1 MSAKQNQKENKKEIY
16 EGKGPDGKLLKNR
29 ALNRAKFVKND
40 EYYTLMKDVI
50 QHVEVFKKEWYKDKI
65 IYCPFSSDESNF
77 VKYFKEHGK
86 ELGIKELMY
95 TSDDYKNHE
104 DLWMKADL
112 VIDNPPFSIFI
123 SEILPWMIKLWNKQL
138 CKNNFTSA
146 QLTSGWLTAAQLTA
160 ARLTGATLTS
170 VQMSSSWLT
179 ATRLTSAQ
187 LTSVQLTT
195 TILQA
200 PQIIGGSHKIK
211 SAVNLSET
219 QETTSQLTNNL
230 YKNIDLRD
238 IPVRCSGIS
247 CKKFLNPE
255 GEFVNV
261 PCTSLCFACPDEMFA
276 PRSIK
281 SLPDWTYQQLLDN
294 KKIGFSTMSKICSH
308 TSRDII
314 SEYPPKELY
323 KDFLGKTLPRFK
335 NINYFPKDYH
345 GYALCPITS
354 TESYNEKKEDTGL
367 FTVYGWKRCA
377 IVECYNEEGKREF
390 YRVLIYHE

>member
-1 MSAKQNQKENKKEIY
+1 MMKEQKLKENQKENKIY

-138 CKNNFTSA
+138 CKNN
-146 QLTSGWLTAAQLTA
+146 
-160 ARLTGATLTS
+160 
-170 VQMSSSWLT
+170 
-179 ATRLTSAQ
+179 LTSAQ
-187 LTSVQLTT
+187 LTSVWLTSALLT
-195 TILQA
+195 STGLTSARLNCDQN
-200 PQIIGGSHKIK
+200 KIK
-211 SAVNLSET
+211 PAVNLTET
-219 QETTSQLTNNL
+219 QITTSQLTNNL

-238 IPVRCSGIS
+238 IPVRCSGIL
-247 CKKFLNPE
+247 CKEFLNPE

-261 PCTSLCFACPDEMFA
+261 PCTSLCFACTDEMFA
-276 PRSIK
+276 PRKIK
-281 SLPDWTYQQLLDN
+281 PLPDWTYQQLLDN
-294 KKIGFSTMSKICSH
+294 KKISFSTIFNISSH
-308 TSRDII
+308 ISIDII
-314 SEYPPKELY
+314 SDYPPKELY
-323 KDFLGKTLPRFK
+323 KDFIGKTLPRFK
-335 NINYFPKDYH
+335 NINYFPKDFH

-354 TESYNEKKEDTGL
+354 TENYNEKKEDTGL

-377 IVECYNEEGKREF
+377 VVECYNEEGKREF
-390 YRVLIYHE
+390 FRVLIYHE

>member
-1 MSAKQNQKENKKEIY
+1 MMKEQKLKENQKENKKEIY

-146 QLTSGWLTAAQLTA
+146 QITS
-160 ARLTGATLTS
+160 
-170 VQMSSSWLT
+170 
-179 ATRLTSAQ
+179 
-187 LTSVQLTT
+187 
-195 TILQA
+195 TIIQD
-200 PQIIGGSHKIK
+200 PQIIGCSHKIK
-211 SAVNLSET
+211 PAVNLTET
-219 QETTSQLTNNL
+219 KITTSQLTNNR
-230 YKNIDLRD
+230 YKNIDLGD
-238 IPVRCSGIS
+238 IPVRCSGIY
-247 CKKFLNPE
+247 CEKFLNPE
-255 GEFVNV
+255 GEFVDV

-294 KKIGFSTMSKICSH
+294 KKIGFSTIFKISSH
-308 TSRDII
+308 ITIDII
-314 SEYPPKELY
+314 SDYPPKELY
-323 KDFLGKTLPRFK
+323 KDFIGKTLPRFK
-335 NINYFPKDYH
+335 NINYFPKDFH

-354 TESYNEKKEDTGL
+354 TENFNEKKEDTGL

-390 YRVLIYHE
+390 SRVLIYHE

>member
-1 MSAKQNQKENKKEIY
+1 MSTKQNQEENKKENKIY

-138 CKNNFTSA
+138 GKNN
-146 QLTSGWLTAAQLTA
+146 
-160 ARLTGATLTS
+160 LTS
-170 VQMSSSWLT
+170 VQMSS
-179 ATRLTSAQ
+179 AQ
-187 LTSVQLTT
+187 
-195 TILQA
+195 I
-200 PQIIGGSHKIK
+200 
-211 SAVNLSET
+211 
-219 QETTSQLTNNL
+219 TTSQLTNNL
-230 YKNIDLRD
+230 YKTIDLRD
-238 IPVRCSGIS
+238 IPVRCSGIL
-247 CKKFLNPE
+247 CKDFLNPD
-255 GEFVNV
+255 GEIVNV

-276 PRSIK
+276 PRKIK
-281 SLPDWTYQQLLDN
+281 PLPDWTYQQLLDN
-294 KKIGFSTMSKICSH
+294 KKISFSTMSKICSH

-314 SEYPPKELY
+314 SDYPPKELY
-323 KDFLGKTLPRFK
+323 KDFLGKTLPCFK
-335 NINYFPKDYH
+335 NINYFPKDFH

-354 TESYNEKKEDTGL
+354 TECYNEKKEDTGL

-377 IVECYNEEGKREF
+377 IVESCNKEGKLEF

>member
-1 MSAKQNQKENKKEIY
+1 MKEQKLKENQKENKKEIY

-29 ALNRAKFVKND
+29 ALNRAKFAKND

-50 QHVEVFKKEWYKDKI
+50 QHVQVFKKEWYKDKI

-138 CKNNFTSA
+138 CKNNFTST
-146 QLTSGWLTAAQLTA
+146 QLTSAWLTSA
-160 ARLTGATLTS
+160 
-170 VQMSSSWLT
+170 
-179 ATRLTSAQ
+179 RLTSAQ
-187 LTSVQLTT
+187 LTSAKLT
-195 TILQA
+195 
-200 PQIIGGSHKIK
+200 
-211 SAVNLSET
+211 SAWL
-219 QETTSQLTNNL
+219 TSARLTSAKL
-230 YKNIDLRD
+230 YNDCCKNIDLRA
-238 IPVRCSGIS
+238 IPVRCSGIY
-247 CKKFLNPE
+247 CKDFLNPE
-255 GEFVNV
+255 GKIVGA

-281 SLPDWTYQQLLDN
+281 PLPDWTYQQLLDN
-294 KKIGFSTMSKICSH
+294 KKIGFSTIFKICSH

-314 SEYPPKELY
+314 SDYPPKELY
-323 KDFLGKTLPRFK
+323 KDFIGKTLPRFK

-354 TESYNEKKEDTGL
+354 TETFNEKKEDTGL

-377 IVECYNEEGKREF
+377 LVECYNEEGKREF
-390 YRVLIYHE
+390 FRVLIYHE

>member
-1 MSAKQNQKENKKEIY
+1 MMKEQKLKENQKENKIY

-112 VIDNPPFSIFI
+112 IIDNPPFSIFI

-138 CKNNFTSA
+138 SMNS
-146 QLTSGWLTAAQLTA
+146 
-160 ARLTGATLTS
+160 
-170 VQMSSSWLT
+170 
-179 ATRLTSAQ
+179 
-187 LTSVQLTT
+187 LTSVQLTSAWLT
-195 TILQA
+195 STLLTSVQLNCD
-200 PQIIGGSHKIK
+200 QNKIK
-211 SAVNLSET
+211 PAVNLTET
-219 QETTSQLTNNL
+219 WITTSQLTNNL

-238 IPVRCSGIS
+238 ISVRCSGIS
-247 CKKFLNPE
+247 CKKFLNPK

-276 PRSIK
+276 PRKIK
-281 SLPDWTYQQLLDN
+281 PLPDWTYQQLLDN

-308 TSRDII
+308 TNRDII
-314 SEYPPKELY
+314 SDYPPKELY
-323 KDFLGKTLPRFK
+323 KDFIGKTLPRFK
-335 NINYFPKDYH
+335 NINYFPKDFH

-354 TESYNEKKEDTGL
+354 TENFNEKKEDTGL

>member
-1 MSAKQNQKENKKEIY
+1 MMKEQKLKQNQKENKIY

-138 CKNNFTSA
+138 SMNSLTSA
-146 QLTSGWLTAAQLTA
+146 QLTSAWLTSAQ
-160 ARLTGATLTS
+160 
-170 VQMSSSWLT
+170 
-179 ATRLTSAQ
+179 LTSAQ
-187 LTSVQLTT
+187 LTSVRLTSAQLTT
-195 TILQA
+195 SQLQA

-211 SAVNLSET
+211 PAVNLSET
-219 QETTSQLTNNL
+219 WITTSQLTNNL

-238 IPVRCSGIS
+238 IPVRCSGIL
-247 CKKFLNPE
+247 CKGFLNTE
-255 GEFVNV
+255 GEIVNV

-276 PRSIK
+276 PRKIK

-294 KKIGFSTMSKICSH
+294 KKIGFSTMFKICSH

-314 SEYPPKELY
+314 SDYPPKELY
-323 KDFLGKTLPRFK
+323 KDFIGKTLPRFK
-335 NINYFPKDYH
+335 NINYFPKDFH

-354 TESYNEKKEDTGL
+354 TETYNEKKEDTGL

-377 IVECYNEEGKREF
+377 IVECYNEEGKQEF

>member
-1 MSAKQNQKENKKEIY
+1 MMKEQKLKENQKENKIY

-29 ALNRAKFVKND
+29 ALNRARFVKND

-138 CKNNFTSA
+138 RKNN
-146 QLTSGWLTAAQLTA
+146 
-160 ARLTGATLTS
+160 
-170 VQMSSSWLT
+170 
-179 ATRLTSAQ
+179 LTSAQ
-187 LTSVQLTT
+187 LTSVWLTST
-195 TILQA
+195 LLTSTGLTSARLNCDQN
-200 PQIIGGSHKIK
+200 KIK
-211 SAVNLSET
+211 PAVNLTET
-219 QETTSQLTNNL
+219 WITTSQLTNNL
-230 YKNIDLRD
+230 YKTIDLRD

-247 CKKFLNPE
+247 CKKFLNPK
-255 GEFVNV
+255 GEFVYV
-261 PCTSLCFACPDEMFA
+261 PCTSLCFACPNEMFA
-276 PRSIK
+276 PRKIK

-294 KKIGFSTMSKICSH
+294 KKICFSTIFNISSH
-308 TSRDII
+308 ISRDII
-314 SEYPPKELY
+314 SDYPPKELY
-323 KDFLGKTLPRFK
+323 KDFIGKTLPRFK
-335 NINYFPKDYH
+335 NINYFPKDFH

-354 TESYNEKKEDTGL
+354 TENYNEKKEDTGL

-390 YRVLIYHE
+390 FRVLIYHE

>member
-1 MSAKQNQKENKKEIY
+1 MSTKQNQEENKKENKIY

-138 CKNNFTSA
+138 GKNN
-146 QLTSGWLTAAQLTA
+146 
-160 ARLTGATLTS
+160 LTS
-170 VQMSSSWLT
+170 VQMSS
-179 ATRLTSAQ
+179 AQ
-187 LTSVQLTT
+187 
-195 TILQA
+195 I
-200 PQIIGGSHKIK
+200 
-211 SAVNLSET
+211 
-219 QETTSQLTNNL
+219 TTSQLTNNL
-230 YKNIDLRD
+230 YKTIDLRD
-238 IPVRCSGIS
+238 IPVRCSGIL
-247 CKKFLNPE
+247 CKDFLNPD
-255 GEFVNV
+255 GEIVNV

-276 PRSIK
+276 PRKIK
-281 SLPDWTYQQLLDN
+281 PLPDWTYQQLLDN
-294 KKIGFSTMSKICSH
+294 KKISFSTMSKICSH

-314 SEYPPKELY
+314 SDYPPKELY
-323 KDFLGKTLPRFK
+323 NDFLGKTLPCFK
-335 NINYFPKDYH
+335 NINYFPKDFH

-354 TESYNEKKEDTGL
+354 TECYNEKKEDTGL

-377 IVECYNEEGKREF
+377 IVESYNEEGKREF

>member
-1 MSAKQNQKENKKEIY
+1 MMKEQKLKENQKENKIY

-138 CKNNFTSA
+138 CKNN
-146 QLTSGWLTAAQLTA
+146 LTST
-160 ARLTGATLTS
+160 
-170 VQMSSSWLT
+170 
-179 ATRLTSAQ
+179 Q
-187 LTSVQLTT
+187 LTSVWLTST
-195 TILQA
+195 LLTSARLNCDQN
-200 PQIIGGSHKIK
+200 KIK
-211 SAVNLSET
+211 PAVNLTET
-219 QETTSQLTNNL
+219 WITTSQLTNNL

-255 GEFVNV
+255 GEIVDV

-276 PRSIK
+276 PRKIK
-281 SLPDWTYQQLLDN
+281 PLPDWTYQQLLDN
-294 KKIGFSTMSKICSH
+294 KKIGFSTIFKISSH

-314 SEYPPKELY
+314 SDYPPKELY
-323 KDFLGKTLPRFK
+323 KDFIGKKLPRFK
-335 NINYFPKDYH
+335 NINYFPKDFH

-354 TESYNEKKEDTGL
+354 TENYNEKKEDTGL

>member
-1 MSAKQNQKENKKEIY
+1 MMKEQKLKENQKENKIY
-16 EGKGPDGKLLKNR
+16 EGKGPDGKLFKNR
-29 ALNRAKFVKND
+29 MLNRAKFVKND

-138 CKNNFTSA
+138 CKNNLTSA
-146 QLTSGWLTAAQLTA
+146 QLTSGWLTSAL
-160 ARLTGATLTS
+160 
-170 VQMSSSWLT
+170 
-179 ATRLTSAQ
+179 LTSARLNCEQ
-187 LTSVQLTT
+187 N
-195 TILQA
+195 
-200 PQIIGGSHKIK
+200 KIK
-211 SAVNLSET
+211 PAVNLTET
-219 QETTSQLTNNL
+219 WITTSQLTNNL

-247 CKKFLNPE
+247 CKEFLDPE
-255 GEFVNV
+255 GKMVNV

-276 PRSIK
+276 PRKIK

-294 KKIGFSTMSKICSH
+294 KKIGFSTIFNISSH
-308 TSRDII
+308 ISRDII
-314 SEYPPKELY
+314 SDYPPKELY
-323 KDFLGKTLPRFK
+323 KDFIGKTLPRFK
-335 NINYFPKDYH
+335 NINYFPKDFH

-354 TESYNEKKEDTGL
+354 TETYNEKKEDTGL

-377 IVECYNEEGKREF
+377 VVECYNEEGKREF
-390 YRVLIYHE
+390 FRVLIYHE

>member
-1 MSAKQNQKENKKEIY
+1 MMKEQKLKENQKENKIY

-50 QHVEVFKKEWYKDKI
+50 QHVQVFKKEWYKDKI

-138 CKNNFTSA
+138 CKNNLTSA
-146 QLTSGWLTAAQLTA
+146 QLSSAW
-160 ARLTGATLTS
+160 LTS
-170 VQMSSSWLT
+170 VYISCAQ
-179 ATRLTSAQ
+179 LTSAQ
-187 LTSVQLTT
+187 LTTTQLQT
-195 TILQA
+195 
-200 PQIIGGSHKIK
+200 PQSIGGSHKIK
-211 SAVNLSET
+211 PAVNLSET
-219 QETTSQLTNNL
+219 WITTSQLTNNF
-230 YKNIDLRD
+230 YKTIDLRD
-238 IPVRCSGIS
+238 IPVRCSGIL
-247 CKKFLNPE
+247 CNKFLNPE
-255 GEFVNV
+255 GEIISV

-281 SLPDWTYQQLLDN
+281 PLPDWTYQQLLDN
-294 KKIGFSTMSKICSH
+294 KKIGFSTIFKICSYIN
-308 TSRDII
+308 RDII
-314 SEYPPKELY
+314 SDYPPKELY
-323 KDFLGKTLPRFK
+323 KDLLGKTLPRFK
-335 NINYFPKDYH
+335 NINYFPKDFH

-354 TESYNEKKEDTGL
+354 TETYNDKKEDTGL

-390 YRVLIYHE
+390 LRVLIYHE

>member
-1 MSAKQNQKENKKEIY
+1 MMKEQKLKENQKENKKEIY

-104 DLWMKADL
+104 DLWMKADF

-138 CKNNFTSA
+138 CKNN
-146 QLTSGWLTAAQLTA
+146 
-160 ARLTGATLTS
+160 
-170 VQMSSSWLT
+170 
-179 ATRLTSAQ
+179 LTSAQ
-187 LTSVQLTT
+187 LTSAQLT
-195 TILQA
+195 
-200 PQIIGGSHKIK
+200 
-211 SAVNLSET
+211 SAK
-219 QETTSQLTNNL
+219 L
-230 YKNIDLRD
+230 YNDCYKTIDLRA

-247 CKKFLNPE
+247 FKKFLNPE
-255 GEFVNV
+255 GEFVYS

-281 SLPDWTYQQLLDN
+281 PLPDWTYQQLLDN

-314 SEYPPKELY
+314 SDYPPKELY
-323 KDFLGKTLPRFK
+323 KDFLGKTLPCFK
-335 NINYFPKDYH
+335 NINYFPKDFH

-354 TESYNEKKEDTGL
+354 TECYNEKKEDTGL

-377 IVECYNEEGKREF
+377 IVESYNEEGKREF

>member
-1 MSAKQNQKENKKEIY
+1 MSTQQNQKENKKENKNKIY

-112 VIDNPPFSIFI
+112 VIDNPPFSIFT

-138 CKNNFTSA
+138 GKNNLTSA
-146 QLTSGWLTAAQLTA
+146 QLSAHWLN
-160 ARLTGATLTS
+160 
-170 VQMSSSWLT
+170 

-187 LTSVQLTT
+187 LTCARINYDWNKINPKVQLTT
-195 TILQA
+195 TQLQA

-211 SAVNLSET
+211 TAVNLSDKRI
-219 QETTSQLTNNL
+219 TTSQLTNNF
-230 YKNIDLRD
+230 YKTIDLRD
-238 IPVRCSGIS
+238 IPVRCSGIC
-247 CKKFLNPE
+247 CKDFLNPD
-255 GEFVNV
+255 GEIISV

-281 SLPDWTYQQLLDN
+281 PLPDWTYQQLLDN

-314 SEYPPKELY
+314 SDYPPKELY
-323 KDFLGKTLPRFK
+323 KDFLGKTLPCFK
-335 NINYFPKDYH
+335 NINYFPKDFH
-345 GYALCPITS
+345 GYALCHISS
-354 TESYNEKKEDTGL
+354 TETYNEKKEDTGL

-377 IVECYNEEGKREF
+377 IVESYNEEGKREF

>member
-1 MSAKQNQKENKKEIY
+1 MMKEQKLKENQKENKIY

-138 CKNNFTSA
+138 CKNN
-146 QLTSGWLTAAQLTA
+146 LTS
-160 ARLTGATLTS
+160 
-170 VQMSSSWLT
+170 
-179 ATRLTSAQ
+179 TRLTSAWLTSTQ
-187 LTSVQLTT
+187 LTSTRINYDWNKINPKVELTT

-211 SAVNLSET
+211 PAVNLT
-219 QETTSQLTNNL
+219 ETTSQLTNNF
-230 YKNIDLRD
+230 YKPIDLRD
-238 IPVRCSGIS
+238 ISVRCSGIS
-247 CKKFLNPE
+247 CKDFLNPE
-255 GEFVNV
+255 GEIVNV

-276 PRSIK
+276 PRKIRP
-281 SLPDWTYQQLLDN
+281 LPDWTYQQLLDN
-294 KKIGFSTMSKICSH
+294 KKISFSTMSKICSH

-314 SEYPPKELY
+314 SDYPPKELY
-323 KDFLGKTLPRFK
+323 KDFIGKTLPRFK
-335 NINYFPKDYH
+335 NINYFPKDFH

-354 TESYNEKKEDTGL
+354 TETYNEKKEDTGL

>member
-1 MSAKQNQKENKKEIY
+1 MMKEQNQKENKIY

-123 SEILPWMIKLWNKQL
+123 SEILPWMLKLWNKQL
-138 CKNNFTSA
+138 RKNN
-146 QLTSGWLTAAQLTA
+146 
-160 ARLTGATLTS
+160 
-170 VQMSSSWLT
+170 
-179 ATRLTSAQ
+179 LTSAQ
-187 LTSVQLTT
+187 LTSVWLTST
-195 TILQA
+195 LLTSTGLT
-200 PQIIGGSHKIK
+200 S
-211 SAVNLSET
+211 VNLTET
-219 QETTSQLTNNL
+219 WITTSQLTNNL

-247 CKKFLNPE
+247 CKKFLNPK
-255 GEFVNV
+255 GEFVYS

-276 PRSIK
+276 PRKIK
-281 SLPDWTYQQLLDN
+281 PLPDWTYQQLLDN
-294 KKIGFSTMSKICSH
+294 KKISFSTIFSISSH
-308 TSRDII
+308 ISRDII
-314 SEYPPKELY
+314 SDYPPKELY
-323 KDFLGKTLPRFK
+323 KDFIGKTLPRFK
-335 NINYFPKDYH
+335 NINYFPKDFH
-345 GYALCPITS
+345 GYAICPITS
-354 TESYNEKKEDTGL
+354 TENCNKKKEDTGL

-377 IVECYNEEGKREF
+377 FVECYNEEGKREF
-390 YRVLIYHE
+390 FKVLIYHE

>member
-1 MSAKQNQKENKKEIY
+1 MSTKQNQEENKKENKIY

-138 CKNNFTSA
+138 VKNNLTSAQLSSYWLTSTLITSA
-146 QLTSGWLTAAQLTA
+146 QLT
-160 ARLTGATLTS
+160 
-170 VQMSSSWLT
+170 
-179 ATRLTSAQ
+179 
-187 LTSVQLTT
+187 
-195 TILQA
+195 
-200 PQIIGGSHKIK
+200 
-211 SAVNLSET
+211 AVNLTET
-219 QETTSQLTNNL
+219 WITTSQLTNNL
-230 YKNIDLRD
+230 YKSIDLRY

-255 GEFVNV
+255 GEFVYAA
-261 PCTSLCFACPDEMFA
+261 CTSLCFACPNEMFA

-281 SLPDWTYQQLLDN
+281 PLPDWTYQQLLDN
-294 KKIGFSTMSKICSH
+294 KKISFSTMSKICSH

-314 SEYPPKELY
+314 SDYPPKELY
-323 KDFLGKTLPRFK
+323 KDFLGKTLPCFK
-335 NINYFPKDYH
+335 NINYFPKDFH

-354 TESYNEKKEDTGL
+354 TECYNEKKEDTGL

-377 IVECYNEEGKREF
+377 IVESCNKEGKREF
-390 YRVLIYHE
+390 FRVLIYHE

>member
-1 MSAKQNQKENKKEIY
+1 MSTKQNQEENKKENKIY

-138 CKNNFTSA
+138 CKNNLTSA
-146 QLTSGWLTAAQLTA
+146 QITSYWLKSAN
-160 ARLTGATLTS
+160 
-170 VQMSSSWLT
+170 
-179 ATRLTSAQ
+179 LTSAQ
-187 LTSVQLTT
+187 LT
-195 TILQA
+195 
-200 PQIIGGSHKIK
+200 
-211 SAVNLSET
+211 AVNLTET
-219 QETTSQLTNNL
+219 WITTSQLTNNL
-230 YKNIDLRD
+230 YKSIDLRY

-255 GEFVNV
+255 GEFVYAA
-261 PCTSLCFACPDEMFA
+261 CTSLCFACPNEMFA

-281 SLPDWTYQQLLDN
+281 PLPDWTYQQLLDN

-314 SEYPPKELY
+314 SDYPPKELY
-323 KDFLGKTLPRFK
+323 KDFLGKTLPCFK
-335 NINYFPKDYH
+335 NINYFPKDFH

-354 TESYNEKKEDTGL
+354 TECYNEKKEDTGL

-377 IVECYNEEGKREF
+377 IVESCNKEGKREF
-390 YRVLIYHE
+390 FRVLIYHE

>member
-1 MSAKQNQKENKKEIY
+1 MMKEQKLKENQKENKKEIY

-138 CKNNFTSA
+138 CKNN
-146 QLTSGWLTAAQLTA
+146 
-160 ARLTGATLTS
+160 
-170 VQMSSSWLT
+170 
-179 ATRLTSAQ
+179 LTSAQ
-187 LTSVQLTT
+187 LTSAKLTSAKLTSARLTSAQLY
-195 TILQA
+195 
-200 PQIIGGSHKIK
+200 
-211 SAVNLSET
+211 NDC
-219 QETTSQLTNNL
+219 
-230 YKNIDLRD
+230 YKTIDLRD
-238 IPVRCSGIS
+238 IPVRCSGIY
-247 CKKFLNPE
+247 CTNFLNPD
-255 GEFVNV
+255 GEIVEA

-276 PRSIK
+276 PRKIK
-281 SLPDWTYQQLLDN
+281 PLPDWTYQQLLDN
-294 KKIGFSTMSKICSH
+294 KKIGFSTIFKICSYI
-308 TSRDII
+308 SRDII
-314 SEYPPKELY
+314 SDYPPKELY
-323 KDFLGKTLPRFK
+323 KDLLGKKLPRFK
-335 NINYFPKDYH
+335 NINYFPKDFH

-354 TESYNEKKEDTGL
+354 TETYNEKKEDTGL

-377 IVECYNEEGKREF
+377 AVECYNEEGKREF
-390 YRVLIYHE
+390 FRVLIYHE

>member
-1 MSAKQNQKENKKEIY
+1 MSTKQNQKENKKENKIY
-16 EGKGPDGKLLKNR
+16 EGKGHDGKLLKNR
-29 ALNRAKFVKND
+29 ALNRAKFAKND

-123 SEILPWMIKLWNKQL
+123 SEILHWMIKLWNKQL
-138 CKNNFTSA
+138 CKNNLTSA
-146 QLTSGWLTAAQLTA
+146 QL
-160 ARLTGATLTS
+160 
-170 VQMSSSWLT
+170 SSYWLT

-187 LTSVQLTT
+187 LTSTQLT
-195 TILQA
+195 
-200 PQIIGGSHKIK
+200 S
-211 SAVNLSET
+211 T
-219 QETTSQLTNNL
+219 QLTAAQLTNNL
-230 YKNIDLRD
+230 YKTIDLRD
-238 IPVRCSGIS
+238 IPVRCSGIL

-255 GEFVNV
+255 GEIVEV

-276 PRSIK
+276 PRNIK
-281 SLPDWTYQQLLDN
+281 PLPDWTYQQLLDN
-294 KKIGFSTMSKICSH
+294 KKISFSTMSKICSH

-314 SEYPPKELY
+314 SDYPPKELY
-323 KDFLGKTLPRFK
+323 KDFLCKTLPCFK
-335 NINYFPKDYH
+335 NINYFPKDFH

-354 TESYNEKKEDTGL
+354 TECYNEKKEDTGL

-377 IVECYNEEGKREF
+377 IVESYNEEGKREF

>member
-1 MSAKQNQKENKKEIY
+1 MMKEQNQKENKKENKKEIY

-40 EYYTLMKDVI
+40 EYYTLMEDVI

-104 DLWMKADL
+104 DLWLKADL

-138 CKNNFTSA
+138 SMNS
-146 QLTSGWLTAAQLTA
+146 LTSVQVSSAKLTAAQLTC
-160 ARLTGATLTS
+160 
-170 VQMSSSWLT
+170 
-179 ATRLTSAQ
+179 AQ
-187 LTSVQLTT
+187 VTNSQL
-195 TILQA
+195 QS

-211 SAVNLSET
+211 PAVNLTET
-219 QETTSQLTNNL
+219 WVTTSQLTNNL
-230 YKNIDLRD
+230 YKTIDLRY

-247 CKKFLNPE
+247 CKEFLNPE
-255 GEFVNV
+255 GETVWV

-276 PRSIK
+276 PRKIK
-281 SLPDWTYQQLLDN
+281 PLPDWTYQQLLDN
-294 KKIGFSTMSKICSH
+294 NKIGFSTIFKICSY

-314 SEYPPKELY
+314 SDYPPQELY

-354 TESYNEKKEDTGL
+354 TENFNKKKEDTGL

-377 IVECYNEEGKREF
+377 IVECYNQQGKQEF
-390 YRVLIYHE
+390 FRVLIYHE

>member
-1 MSAKQNQKENKKEIY
+1 MMKEQKLKQNQKENIIY

-138 CKNNFTSA
+138 CKNN
-146 QLTSGWLTAAQLTA
+146 LTSTQ
-160 ARLTGATLTS
+160 
-170 VQMSSSWLT
+170 
-179 ATRLTSAQ
+179 LTSAQ
-187 LTSVQLTT
+187 LTTSQLQT
-195 TILQA
+195 

-211 SAVNLSET
+211 PAVNLSET
-219 QETTSQLTNNL
+219 WITTSQLTNNL

-247 CKKFLNPE
+247 FKKFLNPE
-255 GEFVNV
+255 GEFVYS

-276 PRSIK
+276 PRKIK
-281 SLPDWTYQQLLDN
+281 PLPDWTYQQLLDN

-314 SEYPPKELY
+314 SDYPPKELY
-323 KDFLGKTLPRFK
+323 KNFLGKTLPCFK
-335 NINYFPKDYH
+335 NINYFPKDFH

-354 TESYNEKKEDTGL
+354 TECYNEKKEDTGL

-377 IVECYNEEGKREF
+377 IVESYNEEGKREF